1 MRCYALS
8 GNKVEKSFPVWVQ
21 CLFCH
26 QNLSMRT
33 VQNILDA
40 KAKPFNQVAPDIL
53 VIDAL
58 SQLNSLNLSYLIV
71 MSDDAYKGIFS
82 ERDYS
87 RKVILKGRHSN
98 STTVAEVMS
107 TDVPVIAPG
116 DTVEQCMVLMEESKS
131 RYLLVFDS
139 NEKLLGVI
147 TIHDILRQ
155 VLKDKSQVFDMDL
168 AQRLVDED
176 ENGRI
181 Y

>member
-1 MRCYALS
+1 
-8 GNKVEKSFPVWVQ
+8 
-21 CLFCH
+21 
-26 QNLSMRT
+26 MRT
-33 VQNILDA
+33 VQHILDA
-40 KAKPFNQVAPDIL
+40 KEKPFNQVTPDTL

-58 SQLNSLNLSYLIV
+58 SLLNSLNMSYLIV
-71 MSDDAYKGIFS
+71 MDDDVYKGIFS

-87 RKVILKGRHSN
+87 RKVILQGRHSN

-107 TDVPVIAPG
+107 TDVPVIALAN
-116 DTVEQCMVLMEESKS
+116 TVEQCMVLMEESRS
-131 RYLLVFDS
+131 RYLLVFDE

-155 VLKDKSQVFDMDL
+155 VLKDKSLVFDRDL

-176 ENGRI
+176 EHGRI